1 MPATACEPIG
11 ALHAGQGSSR
21 AWGCSGSGRKATPQ
35 AVQKRDPSGV
45 RANHSGHTGPAAL
58 GRRTTAEPQK
68 EQLSPSG
75 ASAAPHE
82 PQRITG
88 ASRDS
93 AGRFSSVSPHRQA
106 KLEAPICSTSYCA

>member
-1 MPATACEPIG
+1 MPATAWAPIG

-21 AWGCSGSGRKATPQ
+21 VSGCSGSGRNATPQ

-45 RANHSGHTGPAAL
+45 RAKHSGQTGPAAL
-58 GRRTTAEPQK
+58 GRRTTPEPQK
-68 EQLSPSG
+68 EQLPASV

-82 PQRITG
+82 PQRSTG

-93 AGRFSSVSPHRQA
+93 AGRFSSVSPQRHA
-106 KLEAPICSTSYCA
+106 KREAPICSTSYCA